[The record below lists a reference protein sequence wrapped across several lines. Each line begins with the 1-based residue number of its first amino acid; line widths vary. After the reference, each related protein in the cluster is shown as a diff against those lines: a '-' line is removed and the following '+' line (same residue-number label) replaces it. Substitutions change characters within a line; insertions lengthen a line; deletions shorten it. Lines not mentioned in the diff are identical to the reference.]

1 MDIILIMT
9 YKKELIK
16 SMNFLSR
23 HPKTIFLGQ
32 SVSYPGNSMFNTLV
46 GVPENK
52 KIELPVFEDVQM
64 GISIGLAMEGFIPVT
79 CYPRF
84 DFLILA
90 FNQIV
95 NHLDKIRLMTR
106 QEFKPRIIIRTA
118 IGAKRPLDGGPQHTQ
133 DYTEIFRKT
142 LSEIKVVKLTNKN
155 KIFTTFK
162 KILNDKDSHSYLVI
176 EDGDKFNK
184 D

>member
-1 MDIILIMT
+1 MT

-52 KIELPVFEDVQM
+52 KIELPIFEDVQM

-84 DFLILA
+84 DFLIFTL
-90 FNQIV
+90 
-95 NHLDKIRLMTR
+95 
-106 QEFKPRIIIRTA
+106 E
-118 IGAKRPLDGGPQHTQ
+118 
-133 DYTEIFRKT
+133 YIFM
-142 LSEIKVVKLTNKN
+142 LFN
-155 KIFTTFK
+155 KIIHK
-162 KILNDKDSHSYLVI
+162 YVLYK
-176 EDGDKFNK
+176 
-184 D
+184 

>member
-1 MDIILIMT
+1 
-9 YKKELIK
+9 
-16 SMNFLSR
+16 MNFLSK
-23 HPKTIFLGQ
+23 HPKIIFLGQ

-46 GVPENK
+46 DVPMNK

-106 QEFKPRIIIRTA
+106 QEFKPRVIIRTA
-118 IGAKRPLDGGPQHTQ
+118 IGAKKPLDGGPQHTQ

-142 LSEIKVVKLTNKN
+142 LTEIKVVKLTNKN
-155 KIFTTFK
+155 KIFSTFK
-162 KILNDKDSHSYLVI
+162 KILNDKDSYSYLVV